1 MNNAEH
7 NCHTESKPNIYLT
20 ASFYHENLGKLIP
33 QRQKRLHFN
42 EARLQVGMAVAS
54 AGRYA
59 NNLHLDPGI

>member
-7 NCHTESKPNIYLT
+7 NCHTVSKPNIYLT

-42 EARLQVGMAVAS
+42 EARLQVGMAVA
-54 AGRYA
+54 
-59 NNLHLDPGI
+59 